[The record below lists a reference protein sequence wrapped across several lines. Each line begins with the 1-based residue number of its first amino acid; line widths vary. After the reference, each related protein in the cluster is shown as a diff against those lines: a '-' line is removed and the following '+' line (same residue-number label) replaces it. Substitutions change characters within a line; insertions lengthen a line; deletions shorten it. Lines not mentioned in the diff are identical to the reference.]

1 MKKTLTL
8 IAVAAIALAGCRHV
22 FGHKAAATDSSSSAT
37 RSMRGSFDPSL
48 MKMPKEQVFQLG
60 EEQFAKKK
68 YAKARQYYSHVY
80 ETFPN
85 DPLGRRALLRVA
97 DTYYEQGDAVN
108 LVEAQYKYRDFINR
122 YPGSDR
128 ADYAM
133 LQIAM
138 CSYKQMERPD
148 RDQQKTREALD
159 KFNDVLKTYPRSSL
173 RPEMDKRL
181 QDVLDRLA
189 KHDHIIARYYI
200 KRRSYNAAV
209 QRLNGIVELYPNYR
223 ERDGVFFD
231 LGTALSG
238 LGRTAEAKLYYD
250 RVVTEYPQSPYA
262 GKAKQKLGNVKSA

>member
-1 MKKTLTL
+1 LKKTLTL
-8 IAVAAIALAGCRHV
+8 IAILAVALAGCRHT
-22 FGHKAAATDSSSSAT
+22 FRGGGGGSSAT
-37 RSMRGSFDPSL
+37 KSLRASFDPAL
-48 MKMPKEQVFQLG
+48 AKMPKEKVFQLG

-68 YAKARQYYSHVY
+68 YQKARQYYSHVY

-97 DTYYEQGDAVN
+97 DAYYEQGDATN

-133 LQIAM
+133 VQIAM
-138 CSYKQMERPD
+138 CSFKQMERPD

-159 KFNDVLKTYPRSSL
+159 KFADAVKSYPKSPL

-189 KHDHIIARYYI
+189 KHDHIIAQYYI
-200 KRRSYNAAV
+200 KRHSFNAAV
-209 QRLNGIVELYPNYR
+209 QRLNGIVETYPNYR

-231 LGTALSG
+231 LATALSG
-238 LGRTAEAKLYYD
+238 LGRTAEARLYYE
-250 RVVTEYPQSPYA
+250 RVLSEFPQSTYA
-262 GKAKQKLGNVKSA
+262 GKAKQKLGTMKTA

>member
-8 IAVAAIALAGCRHV
+8 IAVLAIALAGCRHS
-22 FGHKAAATDSSSSAT
+22 FGGRGGSSIT
-37 RSMRGSFDPSL
+37 RSSLHTSFDPSL
-48 MKMPKEQVFQLG
+48 AKMPKEQVFQLG

-68 YAKARQYYSHVY
+68 YQKARQYYSHVY

-85 DPLGRRALLRVA
+85 DPLGRRALLRIA

-148 RDQQKTREALD
+148 RDQQKTREALE

-200 KRRSYNAAV
+200 KRRSYYAAV
-209 QRLNGIVELYPNYR
+209 QRLNGIVESYPAYR

-231 LGTALSG
+231 LATALAG
-238 LGRTAEAKLYYD
+238 LGRSAEARLYYD

-262 GKAKQKLGNVKSA
+262 TRAKQKLGTMKTA